1 MNKVIIIGNLTR
13 DPEVRQ
19 TSNGD
24 MVTTF
29 TVAVNRR
36 SHGNHPEADYFRV
49 SAWGE
54 LGSASAQYLRKGRKV
69 CVTGSVR
76 AQVYTAQDG
85 TAKVSLEVTARE
97 VEFLTPKGSGE
108 QAEDAAA
115 SVQGA
120 ADGGYTEVD
129 AEDVPF

>member
-13 DPEVRQ
+13 NPEVRQ
-19 TSNGD
+19 AQSGD
-24 MVTTF
+24 LVTTF

-36 SHGNHPEADYFRV
+36 SRGDHPEADYFRV

-54 LGSASAQYLRKGRKV
+54 LGSVCAQYLSKGRKV

-76 AQVYTAQDG
+76 AQGYVGQDG
-85 TAKVSLEVTARE
+85 TARASLEVQARE
-97 VEFLTPKGSGE
+97 VEFLTPK
-108 QAEDAAA
+108 AAA
-115 SVQGA
+115 EQEDTAETVQGA

-129 AEDVPF
+129 VEDVPF

>member
-19 TSNGD
+19 MSNGD

-36 SHGNHPEADYFRV
+36 ARGDHPEADYFRV

-54 LGSASAQYLRKGRKV
+54 VGSVSAQYLRKGRKV

-76 AQVYTAQDG
+76 AQGYTAQDG
-85 TAKVSLEVTARE
+85 TVKASLEVTARE

-108 QAEDAAA
+108 QAEDAAVNA
-115 SVQGA
+115 QGA
-120 ADGGYTEVD
+120 ADAGYTEVD
-129 AEDVPF
+129 VEDMPF